1 MKCCNKSITSNV
13 PFNELKQGS
22 TFLFNHKLCMKTWQD
37 ETSNGDRVIGVILET
52 GELLY
57 SSDFSDSDPWYETEV
72 HEVNA
77 ECTY

>member
-1 MKCCNKSITSNV
+1 MKCCKKSETSNA
-13 PFNELKQGS
+13 FNELKQGD
-22 TFLFNHKLCMKTWQD
+22 TFLFNNKLCMKTWQQ
-37 ETSNGDRVIGVILET
+37 ETFNGDRVIGVILET

-57 SSDFSDSDPWYETEV
+57 SSDFSDNDPWYETEV

>member
-1 MKCCNKSITSNV
+1 MKCCKKSETSNG

-22 TFLFNHKLCMKTWQD
+22 TFLFNDKLCMKTRQE
-37 ETSNGDRVIGVILET
+37 ETFNGHRVIGVILET

-57 SSDFSDSDPWYETEV
+57 NSDFLDSDPWYEIEV